1 MKKFIYAALFVLIT
15 LTAHAQVVY
24 TLRTAYDTAHPL
36 NYVVDFNNFGPDG
49 TFYPS
54 GLTASTPGGNV
65 TFLGTPQTATSTEI
79 LSATHFGFSSP
90 ANANNFVLW
99 GLSGQFAVN
108 SLLITLPANTFS
120 FGTDIISPS
129 STVPEPYTFT
139 IMSGTSVLDVI
150 SSPSISGSYTFVGF
164 DSLSSPITSIAVQIT
179 NIIGNPEPVID
190 NFTVV
195 PEPSTW
201 LAAVLALGVIGFSQR
216 KRCARLRVIRGQK
229 AFLILTF

>member
-15 LTAHAQVVY
+15 VTAHAQVVY

-36 NYVVDFNNFGPDG
+36 NYVIDFNNFGPDG
-49 TFYPS
+49 TFYPT
-54 GLTASTPGGNV
+54 GLTASTPGGGV
-65 TFLGTPQTATSTEI
+65 TFSGTPQTATAIET

-90 ANANNFVLW
+90 ANDNNFVLYDN
-99 GLSGQFAVN
+99 GGQFAAD

-129 STVPEPYTFT
+129 QTVAEPYKFT
-139 IMSGTSVLDVI
+139 LFNGVTPIGTVLA
-150 SSPSISGSYTFVGF
+150 SPSINGTYTFVGF
-164 DSLSSPITSIAVQIT
+164 DSPTAITSIAVQIT
-179 NIIGNPEPVID
+179 NIIGNPEPVLD

-201 LAAVLALGVIGFSQR
+201 LAAALALGVIGFSQR
-216 KRCARLRVIRGQK
+216 KRLRACASSAAK
-229 AFLILTF
+229 KHS